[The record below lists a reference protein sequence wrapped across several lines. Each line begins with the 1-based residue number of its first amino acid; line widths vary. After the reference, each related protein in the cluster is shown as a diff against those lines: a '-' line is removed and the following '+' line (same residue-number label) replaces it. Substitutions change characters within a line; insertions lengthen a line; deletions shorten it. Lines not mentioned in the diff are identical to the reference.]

1 MEIVMKKIILVT
13 LIISV
18 FLNFICP
25 SAGAWAKLGHATVGH
40 IAQEH
45 LSPKAKKSLR
55 KYLDGKSLAAIASDA
70 DTYRGMWTMDLGF
83 IPTNIDNARPPWMR
97 GFDFST
103 PHNIAPYSHMIT
115 VDQEFNVYPTDNL
128 NGEYIDNIA
137 YYVTKLAQD
146 LKENAEDMDPYER
159 YKTIALIV
167 HFVGDMHCPVHIVYR
182 PDNVT
187 KGKFKI
193 YWKGE
198 SVNYHGWWDKF
209 IFDAYYDW
217 SFSDMASLVDT
228 ANRKEINELTKGDVY
243 DYAQDSARSCYRA
256 ACKYKEGDSID
267 RNYPTDVRDLLF
279 SQLRNAG
286 YRLAKILNDI
296 L

>member
-1 MEIVMKKIILVT
+1 MRKTIL
-13 LIISV
+13 ISLLTV
-18 FLNFICP
+18 ISLVINNYSLN
-25 SAGAWAKLGHATVGH
+25 AWGKLGHATVGH

-45 LSPKAKKSLR
+45 LTPKAR
-55 KYLDGKSLAAIASDA
+55 KALSNYLDGKSLAAIASDA

-137 YYVTKLAQD
+137 YYVTRLAQD

-167 HFVGDMHCPVHIVYR
+167 HFIGDMHCPVHIVYR

-193 YWKGE
+193 DWKGE

-243 DYAQDSARSCYRA
+243 DYAQDSARSCYST

>member
-1 MEIVMKKIILVT
+1 MRKTIL
-13 LIISV
+13 ISLLTV
-18 FLNFICP
+18 ISLAINNYSLN
-25 SAGAWAKLGHATVGH
+25 AWGKLGHATIGH

-45 LSPKAKKSLR
+45 LTPKAR
-55 KYLDGKSLAAIASDA
+55 KALSNYLDGKSLAAIASDA

-83 IPTNIDNARPPWMR
+83 IPTNIDNARPSWMR

-137 YYVTKLAQD
+137 YYVTKLDQD
-146 LKENAEDMDPYER
+146 LKENSEDMDPYER

-193 YWKGE
+193 DWKGE

-217 SFSDMASLVDT
+217 SFSDMACLVDT

-243 DYAQDSARSCYRA
+243 DYAQDSARSCYST

-279 SQLRNAG
+279 SQLRKAG

>member
-1 MEIVMKKIILVT
+1 
-13 LIISV
+13 
-18 FLNFICP
+18 
-25 SAGAWAKLGHATVGH
+25 
-40 IAQEH
+40 
-45 LSPKAKKSLR
+45 
-55 KYLDGKSLAAIASDA
+55 
-70 DTYRGMWTMDLGF
+70 MDLGF
-83 IPTNIDNARPPWMR
+83 VPTNIGEARPSWIK

-103 PHNIAPYSHMIT
+103 HDNIVPYSHMIT

-193 YWKGE
+193 DWKGG

-243 DYAQDSARSCYRA
+243 DYAQDSARSCYST

>member
-1 MEIVMKKIILVT
+1 MRKTIL
-13 LIISV
+13 ISLLTV
-18 FLNFICP
+18 ISLVINNYSLN
-25 SAGAWAKLGHATVGH
+25 AWGKLGHATVGH

-45 LSPKAKKSLR
+45 LTPKAR
-55 KYLDGKSLAAIASDA
+55 KALSNYLDGKSLAAIASDA

-193 YWKGE
+193 DWKGE

-243 DYAQDSARSCYRA
+243 DYAQDSARSCYST

-286 YRLAKILNDI
+286 YRLAKILNDT

>member
-1 MEIVMKKIILVT
+1 MRKTIL
-13 LIISV
+13 ISLLTV
-18 FLNFICP
+18 ISLVINNYSLN
-25 SAGAWAKLGHATVGH
+25 AWGKLGHATIGH

-45 LSPKAKKSLR
+45 LTPKAR
-55 KYLDGKSLAAIASDA
+55 KALSNYLDGKSLAAIASDA

-115 VDQEFNVYPTDNL
+115 VDQEFNVYPTDHL

-193 YWKGE
+193 DWKGE

-243 DYAQDSARSCYRA
+243 DYAQDSARSCYST

-286 YRLAKILNDI
+286 YRQAKILNDI

>member
-1 MEIVMKKIILVT
+1 MRKTIL
-13 LIISV
+13 ISLLTV
-18 FLNFICP
+18 ISLVINNYSLN
-25 SAGAWAKLGHATVGH
+25 AWGKLGHATIGH

-45 LSPKAKKSLR
+45 LTPKAR
-55 KYLDGKSLAAIASDA
+55 KALSNYLDGKSLAAIASDA

-137 YYVTKLAQD
+137 YYVTRLAQD

-193 YWKGE
+193 DWKGE

-243 DYAQDSARSCYRA
+243 DYAQDSARSCYST

>member
-1 MEIVMKKIILVT
+1 
-13 LIISV
+13 
-18 FLNFICP
+18 
-25 SAGAWAKLGHATVGH
+25 
-40 IAQEH
+40 
-45 LSPKAKKSLR
+45 
-55 KYLDGKSLAAIASDA
+55 
-70 DTYRGMWTMDLGF
+70 
-83 IPTNIDNARPPWMR
+83 
-97 GFDFST
+97 
-103 PHNIAPYSHMIT
+103 
-115 VDQEFNVYPTDNL
+115 
-128 NGEYIDNIA
+128 
-137 YYVTKLAQD
+137 
-146 LKENAEDMDPYER
+146 
-159 YKTIALIV
+159 
-167 HFVGDMHCPVHIVYR
+167 MH
-182 PDNVT
+182 VT

>member
-1 MEIVMKKIILVT
+1 MRKTIL
-13 LIISV
+13 ISLLTV
-18 FLNFICP
+18 ISLVINNYSLN
-25 SAGAWAKLGHATVGH
+25 AWGKLGHATIGH
-40 IAQEH
+40 IAEEH
-45 LSPKAKKSLR
+45 LTPKAR
-55 KYLDGKSLAAIASDA
+55 KALSNYLDGKSLAAIASDA

-83 IPTNIDNARPPWMR
+83 IPTNIDNARPAWMR

-115 VDQEFNVYPTDNL
+115 VDKEFKSYPTDNL
-128 NGEYIDNIA
+128 DGEYIDNVA
-137 YYVTKLAQD
+137 YYVSRMSQELR
-146 LKENAEDMDPYER
+146 ENAKNMDPFER

-193 YWKGE
+193 NWKGE

-228 ANRKEINELTKGDVY
+228 ANKKQIAEITKGDIY
-243 DYAQDSARSCYRA
+243 DYAQDSARSCWSA
-256 ACKYKEGDSID
+256 ACKYKEGDTID
-267 RNYPTDVRDLLF
+267 RNYPTDARDLLF

>member
-1 MEIVMKKIILVT
+1 MRKTIL
-13 LIISV
+13 ISLLTV
-18 FLNFICP
+18 ISLVINNYSLN
-25 SAGAWAKLGHATVGH
+25 AWGKLGHATIGH

-45 LSPKAKKSLR
+45 LTPKAR
-55 KYLDGKSLAAIASDA
+55 KALSNYLDGKSLAAIASDA

-83 IPTNIDNARPPWMR
+83 IPTNIDNARPAWMR

-115 VDQEFNVYPTDNL
+115 VDKEFKSYPTDNL
-128 NGEYIDNIA
+128 DGEYIDNVA
-137 YYVTKLAQD
+137 YYVSRMSQELR
-146 LKENAEDMDPYER
+146 ENAKNIDPFER

-193 YWKGE
+193 NWKGE

-228 ANRKEINELTKGDVY
+228 ANKKQIAEITKGDIY
-243 DYAQDSARSCYRA
+243 DYAQDSARSCWSA
-256 ACKYKEGDSID
+256 ACKYKEGDTID
-267 RNYPTDVRDLLF
+267 RNYPTDARDLLF

>member
-1 MEIVMKKIILVT
+1 MRKTIL
-13 LIISV
+13 ISLLTV
-18 FLNFICP
+18 ISLVINNYSLN
-25 SAGAWAKLGHATVGH
+25 AWGKLGHATVGH

-45 LSPKAKKSLR
+45 LTPKAR
-55 KYLDGKSLAAIASDA
+55 KALSNYLDGKSLAAIASDA

-243 DYAQDSARSCYRA
+243 DYAQDSARSCYST

>member
-1 MEIVMKKIILVT
+1 MRKTIL
-13 LIISV
+13 ISLLTV
-18 FLNFICP
+18 ISLFINNYSLN
-25 SAGAWAKLGHATVGH
+25 AWGKLGHATVGH

-45 LSPKAKKSLR
+45 LTPKAR
-55 KYLDGKSLAAIASDA
+55 KALSNYLDGKSLAAIASDA

-243 DYAQDSARSCYRA
+243 DYAQDSARSCWSA
-256 ACKYKEGDSID
+256 ACKYKEGDTID
-267 RNYPTDVRDLLF
+267 RNYPTDARDLLF

>member
-1 MEIVMKKIILVT
+1 MRKTILISLLTVIS
-13 LIISV
+13 LIINNYS
-18 FLNFICP
+18 LN
-25 SAGAWAKLGHATVGH
+25 AWGKLGHATIGH

-45 LSPKAKKSLR
+45 LTPKAR
-55 KYLDGKSLAAIASDA
+55 KAVSNYLDGKSLAAIASDA

-193 YWKGE
+193 DWKGE

-243 DYAQDSARSCYRA
+243 DYAQDSARSCYST
-256 ACKYKEGDSID
+256 ACKYKGGDSID
-267 RNYPTDVRDLLF
+267 INYPTDVRDLLF

>member
-1 MEIVMKKIILVT
+1 MRKTIL
-13 LIISV
+13 ISLLTV
-18 FLNFICP
+18 ISLVINNYSLN
-25 SAGAWAKLGHATVGH
+25 AWGKLGHATIGH

-45 LSPKAKKSLR
+45 LTPKAR
-55 KYLDGKSLAAIASDA
+55 KALSNYLDGKSLAAIASDA

-83 IPTNIDNARPPWMR
+83 IPKNIDNARPAWMR

-115 VDQEFNVYPTDNL
+115 VDKEFKSYPTDNL
-128 NGEYIDNIA
+128 DGEYIDNVA
-137 YYVTKLAQD
+137 YYVSRMSQELR
-146 LKENAEDMDPYER
+146 ENAKNIDPFER

-193 YWKGE
+193 NWKGE

-228 ANRKEINELTKGDVY
+228 ANKKQIAEITKGDIY
-243 DYAQDSARSCYRA
+243 DYAQDSARSCWSA
-256 ACKYKEGDSID
+256 ACKYKEGDTID
-267 RNYPTDVRDLLF
+267 RNYPTDARDLLF

>member
-1 MEIVMKKIILVT
+1 MRKTIL
-13 LIISV
+13 ISLLTV
-18 FLNFICP
+18 ISLVINNYSLN
-25 SAGAWAKLGHATVGH
+25 AWGKLGHATIGH

-45 LSPKAKKSLR
+45 LTPKAR
-55 KYLDGKSLAAIASDA
+55 KALSNYLDGKSLAAIASDA

-193 YWKGE
+193 DWKGE

-243 DYAQDSARSCYRA
+243 DYAQDSARRCYST

>member
-1 MEIVMKKIILVT
+1 MRKTIL
-13 LIISV
+13 ISLLTV
-18 FLNFICP
+18 ISLVINNYSLN
-25 SAGAWAKLGHATVGH
+25 AWGKLGHATVGH

-45 LSPKAKKSLR
+45 LTPKAR
-55 KYLDGKSLAAIASDA
+55 KALSNYLDGKSLAAIASDA

-193 YWKGE
+193 DWKGE

-243 DYAQDSARSCYRA
+243 DYAQDSARSCYST

>member
-1 MEIVMKKIILVT
+1 MRKTIL
-13 LIISV
+13 ISLLTV
-18 FLNFICP
+18 ISLVINNYSLN
-25 SAGAWAKLGHATVGH
+25 AWGKLGHATIGH

-45 LSPKAKKSLR
+45 LTPKAR
-55 KYLDGKSLAAIASDA
+55 KALSNYLDGKSLAAIASDA

-193 YWKGE
+193 DWKGE

-243 DYAQDSARSCYRA
+243 DYAQDSARSCYST

-286 YRLAKILNDI
+286 YRLAKILNDT